1 MNTVELRNMISQRI
15 SLIDDEPF
23 LVANNTILDA
33 KVSSSIY
40 KLSNFQK
47 ERIVLGSEQL
57 KNGSV
62 ISNEDLQAE
71 LDLWLS
77 TK

>member
-23 LVANNTILDA
+23 LVAIKTNLDA

-47 ERIVLGSEQL
+47 ERIALGREQL